1 MAKEITISMADSQFE
16 SLQEAY
22 AKDDD
27 SVEKVAVEAAAEVL
41 YTDDDDIPEGK
52 SVGDIKIA
60 RAEAKGAVDEA
71 YVKNR
76 LMNILKAKVRNYD
89 DAKQEVSYS
98 TFEPS

>member
-22 AKDDD
+22 AKNDN
-27 SVEKVAVEAAAEVL
+27 SVAVTAVL
-41 YTDDDDIPEGK
+41 YQDGDILPEGK
-52 SVGDIKIA
+52 EVGDVKTP
-60 RAEAKGAVDEA
+60 AVDEA
-71 YVKNR
+71 YVKGR

-89 DAKQEVSYS
+89 DAKQEVTYS

>member
-27 SVEKVAVEAAAEVL
+27 LVEKA
-41 YTDDDDIPEGK
+41 D
-52 SVGDIKIA
+52 
-60 RAEAKGAVDEA
+60 VDEA
-71 YVKNR
+71 YVKGR
-76 LMNILKAKVRNYD
+76 LVNVLKAKVKNYD
-89 DAKQEVSYS
+89 EAKQEVSYS

>member
-1 MAKEITISMADSQFE
+1 MADSQFE

>member
-22 AKDDD
+22 AKYDD
-27 SVEKVAVEAAAEVL
+27 SVEKVAVEAVAEVL
-41 YTDDDDIPEGK
+41 YEDGDDIPEGK
-52 SVGDIKIA
+52 SVGDVKTA
-60 RAEAKGAVDEA
+60 RVQAKGAVDEA

-89 DAKQEVSYS
+89 DAKHVVSYS

>member
-27 SVEKVAVEAAAEVL
+27 SVAVTDVL
-41 YTDDDDIPEGK
+41 YQDDDVLPEGK
-52 SVGDIKIA
+52 EVGDVKIP
-60 RAEAKGAVDEA
+60 AVDVA
-71 YVKNR
+71 YVKGR

-89 DAKQEVSYS
+89 DAKQEVTYS

>member
-1 MAKEITISMADSQFE
+1 MAKEIIISMADSQFE
-16 SLQEAY
+16 ILQEAY
-22 AKDDD
+22 AKNDN
-27 SVEKVAVEAAAEVL
+27 SVEKVAVEAVEQVL

-76 LMNILKAKVRNYD
+76 LMNILKAKVRKYD
-89 DAKQEVSYS
+89 ESKQEFSYS
-98 TFEPS
+98 SFDPS